1 MSQIKPKPKSANE
14 IPHGLIG
21 RIVDRLAQGQCV
33 RRTLPLRGRIHIDR
47 TLPFLVVYR
56 RPSHDVD
63 PGTERLVKG
72 EASYLIA
79 SGSRSLHVSLSDLV
93 YKAVH
98 TLASECE
105 SFLII
110 EVWSAPKVSLDESS
124 DEIIVKPGFRIF
136 TSTSFSP
143 SKTVDTLEHAL
154 KRIKILKRPSNV
166 EVVYGKKHIHPPS
179 LPSLVS
185 ADRARLMNCFV
196 LGLEVQPV
204 YRHAETGEV
213 FPIVLRTL
221 HRRLSVAL
229 KRGAFEFAR
238 QQTPRRPSSYHALG
252 RRAFVKAVWEVDRQ
266 LAQINQSFDFLLQV
280 TPINVDS
287 AWLQFQKS
295 RYEQAPVFYYRPL
308 PIDPALVKRHLYQI
322 PVERIE
328 DPTLAFLFREKRT
341 ELDRQLTMLLDRGKS
356 QFLYGGLQLYGGVSD
371 SLLKLAIRIL
381 TELPRRSHDEP
392 SEPLLTPEMF
402 VALADR
408 EIERYKQFI
417 PDISSNVQIRDD
429 VTGIMVSQGNVLVGK
444 STKFSASRVQALL
457 QHEVGTHVLTYC
469 NGRAQPFQQ
478 LCHGLAG
485 YEGLQEGLAVMAEYL
500 VGGLGCP
507 RLRLLAGRT
516 VAVHRLIAGASF
528 VEVYRELDKA
538 YGFKKQVAFSI
549 TARAFRGGGL
559 TKDYIYLQGLIELI
573 EYLRSGGDMSLLYI
587 GKVGMEHLPV
597 IRELL
602 SRQIL
607 QPAPLK
613 PEYLDLPESVERLKK
628 IKLGTSPLDLV

>member
-1 MSQIKPKPKSANE
+1 MGKNKQKPKSTNE
-14 IPHGLIG
+14 IPHGLIVK
-21 RIVDRLAQGQCV
+21 IVDRLAQGQCV

-56 RPSHDVD
+56 RPPHDVD
-63 PGTERLVKG
+63 PGTEYLVKG

-79 SGSRSLHVSLSDLV
+79 SGAKSLHASLSDLV
-93 YKAVH
+93 HKVVH
-98 TLASECE
+98 TLAVECE

-110 EVWSAPKVSLDESS
+110 EIWSAPKASLDESP
-124 DEIIVKPGFRIF
+124 DETIVKPRFKIF

-143 SKTVDTLEHAL
+143 SKTVDTLEQAL
-154 KRIKILKRPSNV
+154 TRIKVLKHPSHV
-166 EVVYGKKHIHPPS
+166 EIIYGKKHIRPPG
-179 LPSLVS
+179 LPSLVP
-185 ADRARLMNCFV
+185 ADKTRLMNCFV

-238 QQTPRRPSSYHALG
+238 QQTPRRPSSYHTLG

-287 AWLQFQKS
+287 AWLKFNKS
-295 RYEQAPVFYYRPL
+295 RYEQAPIFYYRPL
-308 PIDPALVKRHLYQI
+308 PIDPELVKRHLYQI

-328 DPTLAFLFREKRT
+328 DPTLAFLFREKRI

-371 SLLKLAIRIL
+371 SLLQLAIRIL
-381 TELPRRSHDEP
+381 TELPRCSHDES
-392 SEPLLTPEMF
+392 SEPMLTPEMF
-402 VALADR
+402 AVLADR
-408 EIERYKQFI
+408 EIDRYKQAI

-429 VTGIMVSQGNVLVGK
+429 VTGIMVSQGNVLISK
-444 STKFSASRVQALL
+444 SAKLSASRAQALL

-469 NGRAQPFQQ
+469 NGGAQPFQQ

-500 VGGLGCP
+500 VGGLGYP

-516 VAVHRLIAGASF
+516 VAVHRLTAGASF
-528 VEVYRELDKA
+528 VEVYRELDQVH
-538 YGFKKQVAFSI
+538 GFKKQVAFSI
-549 TARAFRGGGL
+549 TVRVFRGGGL
-559 TKDYIYLQGLIELI
+559 TKDFIYLQGLIELI

-587 GKVGMEHLPV
+587 GKIGMEHLPV